1 MSTWLVSIVGVAFAF
16 GAFVMIR
23 DGAQFRDAG
32 WSFESDPRGGVH
44 VVAVRPGGAA
54 DGLLIPGERITAVDG
69 ITQFES
75 RGLEAYLER
84 LPAGASY
91 KLLVDVT
98 DTTESRELS
107 IGIRESV
114 VDAGGAVIQFVVG
127 LSFLIGGSLFGLARR
142 EVHRLRMGVFAFL
155 AMALLY
161 LSYAL
166 DPYSSSLGPAGLG
179 ILFTAAMF
187 RNRLPSVLAFHFFSE
202 PFGDRSL
209 ARVPAGLLVGLYAI
223 VALLSGPT
231 VIVNW
236 MALRGGA
243 EALAFFV
250 AYEIP
255 VHLLRI
261 ASDAFGTVMI
271 LAMMVTIVFAFTRA
285 LTREFRRRLRWM
297 TTGIV
302 AGCLPV
308 FLVRAA
314 DLLASIGL
322 IPGHSHLVD
331 PTIQS
336 YIVASFVL
344 VPASISYAV
353 LQNRLFDIAIVVRQ
367 SVQYA
372 FARGVIGSIV
382 ALPAILFAWRTWED
396 RNLTVTELLFRNSGY
411 LVLAFVAIVALL
423 FRTRLIS
430 MIDRRFFREAY
441 DTEQILL
448 GLIEAIRTAD
458 SIEDVSTM
466 ASERIEEALHPQCC
480 YVVFRDR
487 DSRNLQVTYSSGE
500 RSNDFKL
507 SRESSILRILEGERA
522 AQTVDTL
529 RDRLPEGDPDVLDE
543 YGIELVVPVTG
554 RGGRSVGVV
563 LLGAKASEE
572 PFSNRDRRLLES
584 VAAQM
589 AIIFENEQL
598 RERVAVARRERAEVL
613 GRVDSQGINLVRECP
628 VCGRC
633 FDVTESVC
641 DADGAELAVTLPV
654 ERTIDGKYRLDRLI
668 GRGGMGAVY
677 RGTDV
682 RLGREVAIKVLTGAL
697 FGDQAALRRFER
709 EAQASARLSHVNIV
723 TVFDYGSLGTD
734 GAFLVMELVNG
745 QTLRHELR
753 RDACLAPERIAYI
766 MEGVCDAVAEAHK
779 AGVIHR
785 DLKPENILL
794 TEADDPSKQIVKVL
808 DFGIAK
814 LLSGGDDASPSIT
827 VPGSVMGTLGYMSP
841 EQIDGRPV
849 DVRTDIFALGVIA
862 IEALTGSRPFIGS
875 TIAALAASMASES
888 VEINIDEPGMSGL
901 VEILTRAVARDP
913 DHRYGTVTEF
923 RDALV
928 TALRL
933 SDGGPPPQAGT
944 NVESEAPTVFAP
956 SIPEEVTGAQGSI
969 PAFDAVVPVESPVTA
984 AIASE
989 SDREHL
995 SELPASSSTGE
1006 AKEPEAQ

>member
-1 MSTWLVSIVGVAFAF
+1 
-16 GAFVMIR
+16 MIR
-23 DGAQFRDAG
+23 NGAQFRDVG
-32 WSFESDPRGGVH
+32 WTFESDSRGGVR
-44 VVAVRPGGAA
+44 VVTVRPGGPA
-54 DGLLIPGERITAVDG
+54 DGFLTPGERITAVDG
-69 ITQFES
+69 IAHFES
-75 RGLEAYLER
+75 RGLEAYFER

-91 KLLVDVT
+91 RLLVDVSGI
-98 DTTESRELS
+98 TESRSLS
-107 IGIRESV
+107 VGTRVAV
-114 VDAGGAVIQFVVG
+114 VDAGGAVVQFVVG
-127 LSFLIGGSLFGLARR
+127 LSFLIGASLFGLARR

-155 AMALLY
+155 VMALLY
-161 LSYAL
+161 LGFAL
-166 DPYSSSLGPAGLG
+166 EPYSSSLGPAG
-179 ILFTAAMF
+179 IAVLFAAAMF

-202 PFGDRSL
+202 PFGDRSS

-223 VALLSGPT
+223 VAVLTVPT

-243 EALAFFV
+243 EALGFFV
-250 AYEIP
+250 AYETP
-255 VHLLRI
+255 VQLLRI
-261 ASDAFGTVMI
+261 ASDAFGTAMM

-308 FLVRAA
+308 LLVRTA
-314 DLLASIGL
+314 DLLASLGL

-331 PTIQS
+331 PTVQS

-353 LQNRLFDIAIVVRQ
+353 LRNRLFDITIVVRQ
-367 SVQYA
+367 SLQYA

-382 ALPAILFAWRTWED
+382 ALPAILFVWRTWED
-396 RNLTVTELLFRNSGY
+396 RNLTVAELLFRNSGF
-411 LVLAFVAIVALL
+411 LVLAFIAIVALK
-423 FRTRLIS
+423 FRSRLIS
-430 MIDRRFFREAY
+430 VIDRRFFREAY

-448 GLIEAIRTAD
+448 GLIEAIRTAE

-466 ASERIEEALHPQCC
+466 ASERIEEALHPQSC

-500 RSNDFKL
+500 RSDDFKL
-507 SRESSILRILEGERA
+507 SEESSILRILEGEHV

-563 LLGAKASEE
+563 LLGTKASEE

-589 AIIFENEQL
+589 AIVFENEQL

-613 GRVDSQGINLVRECP
+613 GRVDAQGINLVRECP

-654 ERTIDGKYRLDRLI
+654 ERTIEGKYRLDRLI

-723 TVFDYGSLGTD
+723 TVFDYGSLGSD

-753 RDACLAPERIAYI
+753 RDVCLAPERLAYV

-814 LLSGGDDASPSIT
+814 ILSGGDDASPSIT

-841 EQIDGRPV
+841 EQIEGRPV
-849 DVRTDIFALGVIA
+849 DARTDIFALGVIA
-862 IEALTGSRPFIGS
+862 IEALTGSRPFSGS
-875 TIAALAASMASES
+875 TIAALAASMASER
-888 VEINIDEPGMSGL
+888 VVINIDEPRVSGL
-901 VEILTRAVARDP
+901 VEVLSRAVAYDP
-913 DHRYGTVTEF
+913 EDRYGTVTEF
-923 RDALV
+923 REALV
-928 TALRL
+928 PALRF
-933 SDGGPPPQAGT
+933 SEGGPRTKAGSI
-944 NVESEAPTVFAP
+944 VESEAPTVVAP
-956 SIPEEVTGAQGSI
+956 PNTEEATGAMGSI
-969 PAFDAVVPVESPVTA
+969 AALDAVLPMESHVTA
-984 AIASE
+984 AISSE
-989 SDREHL
+989 PAPESP
-995 SELPASSSTGE
+995 SELLESSPAGDGR
-1006 AKEPEAQ
+1006 EPDDQ